1 MTPPARSRVTQRVT
15 IDDLPDL
22 ATNPPRAALA
32 FSTEHGPE
40 CVPAVLRTTDRL
52 EVGVDR
58 TTISDA
64 GLPDRATL
72 VVDDGRW
79 WFELRA
85 IVRRGAL
92 HPVADE
98 GTGEPTAGL
107 AWFAFETRTSVAWDY
122 GALHEDPA

>member
-1 MTPPARSRVTQRVT
+1 MTPTGRSRVTQRVT

-22 ATNPPRAALA
+22 ATKPPRAALA

-40 CVPAVLRTTDRL
+40 CLPAVIRTTDRL

-58 TTISDA
+58 STLA
-64 GLPDRATL
+64 GADLPDRATL

-85 IVRRGAL
+85 IVRRGDL
-92 HPVADE
+92 RSVGGDDR
-98 GTGEPTAGL
+98 T
-107 AWFAFETRTSVAWDY
+107 AWFAFETRTSAAWDY
-122 GALHEDPA
+122 GALHEEPR

>member
-1 MTPPARSRVTQRVT
+1 MTSPGRARVTQRVT
-15 IDDLPDL
+15 IDELADL

-40 CVPAVLRTTDRL
+40 CVPAVIRATHRL

-58 TTISDA
+58 TTVADVD
-64 GLPDRATL
+64 LPDRATL

-85 IVRRGAL
+85 IVRRGEVRSVDA
-92 HPVADE
+92 
-98 GTGEPTAGL
+98 EPDDRI
-107 AWFAFETRTSVAWDY
+107 AWFAFETRTSAAWDY
-122 GALHEDPA
+122 GALHEEAQ

>member
-1 MTPPARSRVTQRVT
+1 MTSPGGSRVTQRVT
-15 IDDLPDL
+15 IDDLSDL
-22 ATNPPRAALA
+22 ATNPPRVALA

-40 CVPAVLRTTDRL
+40 CLPAVIRTTDRI

-58 TTISDA
+58 SALA
-64 GLPDRATL
+64 GAEMPDRATL

-92 HPVADE
+92 R
-98 GTGEPTAGL
+98 GL
-107 AWFAFETRTSVAWDY
+107 GDDGNDRIAWFEFETHTSAAWDY
-122 GALHEDPA
+122 GALHEDPQ